1 MAAIA
6 DRMRAKIEAEL
17 APRELEIEDQSE
29 RHRGHGGW
37 REGGETHFHVRI
49 RSAAF
54 DGLNRVQRQRM
65 IHKLLADELEERVH
79 ALSLDLRGVEE
90 GA

>member
-1 MAAIA
+1 MRLGSSRSRTSRSAIA
-6 DRMRAKIEAEL
+6 ATA
-17 APRELEIEDQSE
+17 
-29 RHRGHGGW
+29 GW